1 MINSFVELKIW
12 QDARKLSKIVFDF
25 TESKQFEKDYKFR
38 NQIRSSSG
46 SIMDNIAE
54 GFERGGNKEFLQ
66 FLSIAK
72 GSVGET
78 RSQCFRALDYGFFDK
93 NQATQMF
100 EILDFLDLRLG
111 KLMSYLKSTSFK
123 GRKFK

>member
-1 MINSFVELKIW
+1 MINSFIELKIW
-12 QDARKLSKIVFDF
+12 QDARTLTKIVFEY
-25 TESKQFEKDYKFR
+25 TQSTKFEKDYKFC
-38 NQIRSSSG
+38 NQIRSASG

-78 RSQCFRALDYGFFDK
+78 RSQCFRALDYGLFDK
-93 NQATQMF
+93 NQATRVF
-100 EILDFLDLRLG
+100 EILDFLDLRIG
-111 KLMSYLKSTSFK
+111 KLMSYLKASSFK